1 MLKKPDFPNNWK
13 KFKQAPD
20 EAFFRPTWE
29 EFEAWKLEGWELP
42 ESVYCIIRAEINGKV
57 KEYTYQRAKAAQN
70 KVQQLM
76 ETGTTFTVCDN
87 DAIHYLSTNDILDDL
102 GLD

>member
-1 MLKKPDFPNNWK
+1 MPKKPEFPNNWK

-20 EAFFRPTWE
+20 EAFFTPTYE
-29 EFEAWKLEGWELP
+29 EFYEWKLEGWEIP
-42 ESVYCIIRAEINGKV
+42 DSVYCIIRAEIDGKV

-70 KVQQLM
+70 KVQKLM
-76 ETGTTFTVCDN
+76 EDGVTFTVCDN
-87 DAIHYLSTNDILDDL
+87 DAIHFLKADDILDDL